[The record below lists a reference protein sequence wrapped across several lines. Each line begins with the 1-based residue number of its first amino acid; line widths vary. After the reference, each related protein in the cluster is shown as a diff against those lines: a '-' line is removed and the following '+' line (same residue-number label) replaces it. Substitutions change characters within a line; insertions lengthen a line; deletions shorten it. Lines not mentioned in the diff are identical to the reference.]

1 MADTLTPRPVNNLW
15 EIALQA
21 LDEEDK
27 ANIDF
32 NTSKLDILEDVL
44 TAAAEKQRIC
54 LANRWK
60 YKKGNKEIIIRDQL
74 EKIVAWVDKF
84 KQIGD
89 QIVQYDPGHAALP
102 WAGVRFFPPSEMS
115 LIIFGTLRC
124 NPLSYSGLSMMLRCL
139 GLWLKGWNLYLV

>member
-1 MADTLTPRPVNNLW
+1 MANALTPRPANSLW
-15 EIALQA
+15 ETALQA

-27 ANIDF
+27 ANINF
-32 NTSKLDILEDVL
+32 NTSKLDILEDIL
-44 TAAAEKQRIC
+44 AAAEEKQQMC
-54 LANRWK
+54 LAKRWK

-102 WAGVRFFPPSEMS
+102 WAGVRFF
-115 LIIFGTLRC
+115 LQVRC
-124 NPLSYSGLSMMLRCL
+124 RSSFL
-139 GLWLKGWNLYLV
+139 GL